1 MFYDLIQDGR
11 TGHERARRYLS
22 NMQDTLP
29 HQFRA
34 LRQRDL
40 LGGTSQ
46 AAPRAE
52 SNVVRVRR
60 TDAHAQSPRLEA
72 TYLDITKSKAP
83 KFLL

>member
-34 LRQRDL
+34 LRSVICLAER
-40 LGGTSQ
+40 
-46 AAPRAE
+46 AKPRQAE
-52 SNVVRVRR
+52 SDVVRVRR
-60 TDAHAQSPRLEA
+60 KDAHEQSPRLEA
-72 TYLDITKSKAP
+72 TYFRHHEI
-83 KFLL
+83 